1 MNDSIF
7 QVISNCRICGNGNLN
22 NILDLGKQPPANS
35 LRDNLEEPL
44 PFVPLSIV
52 HCDHCKTVQLKETI
66 NPEYLFS
73 RYVWVTGTSSTA
85 QTYSSFFCDEALKHL
100 PEGELFVVEVA
111 SNDGTFLK
119 RFKDNGHRV
128 LGIDPARNIA
138 QIAVEKGIP
147 TLTEFF
153 DNNVAESLVSKQ
165 GKADCIFARNVIP
178 HVENIH
184 GVISGMAQ
192 CIKDEGIAI
201 VEFHYGENIMSELQ
215 YDSIYHEHLFYFSL
229 QSLRY
234 LLEKH
239 GLWAFDYN
247 ISPISGG
254 SIALYCSKNK
264 RLKTSRL
271 QEKLDADERSGLSL
285 KEKWL
290 EFAEKCFDHKNKLI
304 EIVKTHAEKEA
315 IIIGYGAS
323 ARSSTL
329 LNFCGIDH
337 RILTCIAD
345 GNSIK
350 HGRYTAGT
358 DISIVSPKEA
368 FAKNP
373 DIVLLLGWNFKEEI
387 ISLIREQHHFKGKVI
402 LPLPNDPKTLEV

>member
-7 QVISNCRICGNGNLN
+7 QIISNCRICGKDKLN
-22 NILDLGKQPPANS
+22 NILNLGEQPLANS

-44 PFVPLSIV
+44 PYVPLSIV
-52 HCDHCKTVQLKETI
+52 HCDNCKTVQLKETV
-66 NPEYLFS
+66 NPEYLFLN
-73 RYVWVTGTSSTA
+73 YVWVTGTSSTA
-85 QTYSSFFCDEALKHL
+85 LTYSSFFCDEALIRL
-100 PEGELFVVEVA
+100 PDKELFVTEIA

-119 RFKDNGHRV
+119 RFKDKGHKV

-138 QIAVEKGIP
+138 QIAIDKGIP
-147 TLTEFF
+147 TQIEFF
-153 DNNVAESLVSKQ
+153 DNKVAESIVNEH

-178 HVENIH
+178 HVDNIH
-184 GVISGMAQ
+184 GVISGMAN

-215 YDSIYHEHLFYFSL
+215 YDSIYHEHLFYFSF

-239 GLWAFDYN
+239 GLSAFDYN
-247 ISPISGG
+247 VSPISGG

-264 RLKTSRL
+264 RPETSKLKK
-271 QEKLDADERSGLSL
+271 KLEMDENYGLGL
-285 KEKWL
+285 KKKWL
-290 EFAEKCFDHKNKLI
+290 EFSEKCFDHKNQLI
-304 EIVKTHAEKEA
+304 EVVKMHSGNGTKM
-315 IIIGYGAS
+315 IGYGAS

-337 RILTCIAD
+337 RHLVCIAD
-345 GNSIK
+345 GNPIK
-350 HGRYTAGT
+350 HGKFTAGT
-358 DISIVSPKEA
+358 DIPIVSPNEA

-373 DIVLLLGWNFKEEI
+373 NTLLLLGWNFKDEI
-387 ISLIREQHHFKGKVI
+387 LKIIRDQYQFPGKVI
-402 LPLPNDPKTLEV
+402 LPLPNDPQIIDL

>member
-1 MNDSIF
+1 MSDSIF
-7 QVISNCRICGNGNLN
+7 QVISNCRICEKDRLN
-22 NILDLGKQPPANS
+22 NILDLGEQPPANS

-52 HCDHCKTVQLKETI
+52 HCDNCRTVQLKETVK
-66 NPEYLFS
+66 PEYLFS
-73 RYVWVTGTSSTA
+73 KYVWVTGTSSTA
-85 QTYSSFFCDEALKHL
+85 QTYSSFFCDEALTRL
-100 PEGELFVVEVA
+100 PDRELFVAEVA

-119 RFKDNGHRV
+119 RFKDKGHKV

-138 QIAVEKGIP
+138 QIAIDKGIP
-147 TLTEFF
+147 TQVEFF
-153 DNNVAESLVSKQ
+153 DHKIAESIVTEH

-184 GVISGMAQ
+184 GVISGMAH

-215 YDSIYHEHLFYFSL
+215 YDSIYHEHLFYFSF

-239 GLWAFDYN
+239 GLSPFDYN
-247 ISPISGG
+247 VSPISGG
-254 SIALYCSKNK
+254 SIALYCSKNN
-264 RLKTSRL
+264 RPETSRL
-271 QEKLDADERSGLSL
+271 KKKLEMDENSGLGL

-290 EFAEKCFDHKNKLI
+290 EFSEKCFDHKNKLI
-304 EIVKTHAEKEA
+304 EVVKTHSGNGTKM
-315 IIIGYGAS
+315 IGYGAS

-337 RILTCIAD
+337 RHLTCIAD
-345 GNSIK
+345 GNPIK
-350 HGRYTAGT
+350 HGKFTAGT
-358 DISIVSPKEA
+358 DIPIVSPGEA

-373 DIVLLLGWNFKEEI
+373 DTVLLLGWNFKDEI
-387 ISLIREQHHFKGKVI
+387 LKIIKDQYQFHGKVI
-402 LPLPNDPKTLEV
+402 LPLPNDPQIIEL